1 MRLNILRATFLFSF
15 VLHLLIASAVTPQSK
30 VYDIRKFGAK
40 GDGKTLSTTA
50 ISSAIDACSKDGG
63 GIVLIPKGVFL
74 TGTFYLKDNVRL
86 FIEKDATLKATTD
99 LKQYI
104 PYVPLGDL
112 SKYNSGG
119 DGENAN
125 NAIDPIWNRALILG
139 IGISNFSIEGEG
151 VIDGCHVF
159 DAQGEEKMRGPHA
172 IIIAESRNFVMTGV
186 TVNNAANYAFM
197 AYEIENCLFS
207 HLTFNE
213 GWDGIHIR
221 GGKNIVIRNSEFY
234 TGDDAIAG
242 GFWENFVITDCHINS
257 SCNGIRMIMPANDL
271 TIAHCTFQGPGKY
284 PHRTSKELKRNNML
298 SAIILQPGG
307 WGKIE
312 GNIENIHI
320 HDILIDTMNNP
331 LMMVLN
337 EGNNGDNIVVERL
350 VAKNINF
357 AAVSI
362 ESWKGGIY
370 NDVVFRDIA
379 IDYVGSSDESLK
391 NIVIARP
398 PADSR
403 PLPCWGWYARNVC
416 NLTFENVELTYN
428 GEEVRPA
435 FWFDNVGNV
444 VMKNVN
450 YQPSRNP
457 QSMIL
462 ENAGIVKVE

>member
-1 MRLNILRATFLFSF
+1 
-15 VLHLLIASAVTPQSK
+15 
-30 VYDIRKFGAK
+30 
-40 GDGKTLSTTA
+40 
-50 ISSAIDACSKDGG
+50 
-63 GIVLIPKGVFL
+63 
-74 TGTFYLKDNVRL
+74 
-86 FIEKDATLKATTD
+86 
-99 LKQYI
+99 
-104 PYVPLGDL
+104 
-112 SKYNSGG
+112 
-119 DGENAN
+119 
-125 NAIDPIWNRALILG
+125 
-139 IGISNFSIEGEG
+139 
-151 VIDGCHVF
+151 
-159 DAQGEEKMRGPHA
+159 
-172 IIIAESRNFVMTGV
+172 
-186 TVNNAANYAFM
+186 
-197 AYEIENCLFS
+197 
-207 HLTFNE
+207 
-213 GWDGIHIR
+213 
-221 GGKNIVIRNSEFY
+221 
-234 TGDDAIAG
+234 
-242 GFWENFVITDCHINS
+242 
-257 SCNGIRMIMPANDL
+257 
-271 TIAHCTFQGPGKY
+271 
-284 PHRTSKELKRNNML
+284 
-298 SAIILQPGG
+298 
-307 WGKIE
+307 
-312 GNIENIHI
+312 
-320 HDILIDTMNNP
+320 
-331 LMMVLN
+331 MMVLN

-357 AAVSI
+357 AAASI